1 MSAVERFRLSHLSLY
16 RRLMIWLL
24 CPLMVLVAIMLVL
37 AWFASREAADR
48 AFDRLLDAASLSIAE
63 QVRWQQ
69 SRLWMDLPPSA
80 LEMLATD
87 AQERVFYALYDA
99 HGNFVTGNRSL
110 PSLPAGDDDG
120 DKANGQMSYGDV
132 ESNGMTLRLGVLR
145 SRLEGWDRSDRFE
158 VRVAQTREG
167 REALSS
173 RLFLASFV
181 NIVLIALLAMI
192 VVLLS
197 ARFALEPLT
206 RLRRAIRQRDPR
218 TLAPLELKLPRELAE
233 LRQALNEL
241 LARMRRVRANQERFI
256 GDASHQLRTPLAG
269 LSARAELALRQSDPE
284 AWHAALDT
292 MHDTA
297 TKTARLAGQLLSLT
311 RLNNPEATPAKKPLD
326 LASLAQ
332 RCVREAFSRYHR
344 RGIDLGVEAPG
355 EPVLVSAT
363 DWQLE
368 EALSNLIENAAL
380 YGARQVTVRVVADP
394 VRLIVEDDGPG
405 IPESQRLLVLR
416 PFHRGQESGTGT
428 GLGLAIVD
436 SIARAHDIRLSLHD
450 TNPDHPERPGLC
462 IVLTFPADS

>member
-1 MSAVERFRLSHLSLY
+1 MILSRRWRLSHLSLY

-24 CPLMVLVAIMLVL
+24 CPLALLVAIMLL
-37 AWFASREAADR
+37 QAWLASREAADR

-80 LEMLATD
+80 LEMLSTD

-99 HGNFVTGNRSL
+99 QGHFVTGNRSL
-110 PSLPAGDDDG
+110 PALPAV
-120 DKANGQMSYGDV
+120 ANDQMSYGDV
-132 ESNGMTLRLGVLR
+132 TSRGMALRLGVRR
-145 SRLEGWDRSDRFE
+145 SRLEGWDRSDRFD

-167 REALSS
+167 RRTLANQ
-173 RLFLASFV
+173 LFMASFV
-181 NIVLIALLAMI
+181 NIVIIAGLAMV

-206 RLRRAIRQRDPR
+206 RLRRAIRERNPR
-218 TLAPLELKLPRELAE
+218 TLAPLELALPRELAE

-269 LSARAELALRQSDPE
+269 LSARAELALRQTDPAVWRE
-284 AWHAALDT
+284 GLTT
-292 MHDTA
+292 MHGTA

-311 RLNNPEATPAKKPLD
+311 RLNNPEATPAKHPVD
-326 LASLAQ
+326 LAALAQ
-332 RCVREAFSRYHR
+332 RGVREAFSRHHR
-344 RGIDLGVEAPG
+344 RGVDLGVEIPDR
-355 EPVLVSAT
+355 PVMVSAT
-363 DWQLE
+363 EWQLE
-368 EALSNLIENAAL
+368 EALNNLIENAAL
-380 YGARQVTVRVVADP
+380 YGAERITVQVSDAPARLTVV
-394 VRLIVEDDGPG
+394 DDGPG

-416 PFHRGQESGTGT
+416 PFHRGQEAGDGS

-436 SIARAHDIRLSLHD
+436 SIARAHDIRLNLQPA
-450 TNPDHPERPGLC
+450 TPDHPERPGLC
-462 IVLTFPADS
+462 ITLTFPADAR